1 MQKVISILL
10 PFLPFSFLLVLQWAL
25 NETIE
30 EEMHQEVEQNDDDDN
45 YIKIALVED
54 KAYWI
59 INNVLYEADVI
70 DGEIQKEY
78 AIPVDAF
85 EMDYMEVNRLM
96 HILDNI
102 QDWKN

>member
-1 MQKVISILL
+1 MRKVISILL
-10 PFLPFSFLLVLQWAL
+10 PFLPFSFLLLLQWAL
-25 NETIE
+25 NVTIE
-30 EEMHQEVEQNDDDDN
+30 EEMHQEVEENDDEN

-59 INNVLYEADVI
+59 IDNVLYEADVI
-70 DGEIQKEY
+70 DGDIQKEY
-78 AIPVDAF
+78 ASPVDAF